1 MGQKNPCYDNHMG
14 TINPQSV
21 REEAKR
27 IKTEFDRLA
36 AGSKINSECK
46 ILFNGMFMLIKVV

>member
-1 MGQKNPCYDNHMG
+1 MG